1 MNYQTYNI
9 FKTRTVVWSYLE
21 LCNVFTAI
29 KCIYSES
36 TSPYQLFFNL
46 ISYFRAFCILRPIVG
61 DCLRNLFS
69 ELLAAADVKY
79 INLIE
84 HVFAH
89 FCLVKSQKVTGDGLC
104 LNSFSCNSISIML
117 QITLYHNIFVIS
129 GSPYRIIQNYVC
141 GY

>member
-1 MNYQTYNI
+1 M
-9 FKTRTVVWSYLE
+9 VWSYLE

-36 TSPYQLFFNL
+36 TSPYRLFFNL

-104 LNSFSCNSISIML
+104 LNSFSCNSISTIL
-117 QITLYHNIFVIS
+117 QKHCIITFFVIVQWAIKYS
-129 GSPYRIIQNYVC
+129 VVLYYPKLCLVC
-141 GY
+141 INSKE